1 MKKGLMASSFE
12 EFVKTSK
19 MKLNYPEDKNVVVVL
34 EEDGTEVDDDD
45 YFQTLTPNT
54 VLMLLYE
61 GDLWSSLGD
70 VTDHGDTRLESLV
83 SRVMTDP
90 GSIALM
96 TEADLEL
103 ISEIDTSRLSV
114 NYPKYDAEFII
125 KMQEAAAKHLGEKSE
140 IRDTLALLKLYHKSQ
155 TKSETKRHKSDS
167 DTDRRSSTRKR
178 QKPNEDTVDKK

>member
-1 MKKGLMASSFE
+1 M
-12 EFVKTSK
+12 
-19 MKLNYPEDKNVVVVL
+19 
-34 EEDGTEVDDDD
+34 DDDD

-54 VLMLLYE
+54 ALMLLYE

-125 KMQEAAAKHLGEKSE
+125 KMQEAAVKHLGEKSE

-167 DTDRRSSTRKR
+167 DTDRRSSTRKK